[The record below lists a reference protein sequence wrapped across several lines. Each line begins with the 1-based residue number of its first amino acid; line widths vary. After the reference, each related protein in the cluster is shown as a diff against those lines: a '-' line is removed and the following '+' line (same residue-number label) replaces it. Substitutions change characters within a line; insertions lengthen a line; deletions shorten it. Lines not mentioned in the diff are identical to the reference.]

1 MRIKQSRRKIEV
13 EDATE
18 REILRKQMELL
29 SEASAKGQMDDGLS
43 RYSEMMIEINKE
55 LTTKP
60 VCALALGIAGFDL
73 CIHLF
78 VFIKKLRRGQR

>member
-1 MRIKQSRRKIEV
+1 MRIKQSRRKIKV

-18 REILRKQMELL
+18 REILRKQLELL
-29 SEASAKGQMDDGLS
+29 SEASAEGQMDDGLS

-78 VFIKKLRRGQR
+78 VFVKKLRWRQR

>member
-1 MRIKQSRRKIEV
+1 MRIKQSRRKIKV

-43 RYSEMMIEINKE
+43 RYSEMMLEINKA

-78 VFIKKLRRGQR
+78 VFVKKFRWRQR

>member
-1 MRIKQSRRKIEV
+1 MRIKQNRRKIKV

-29 SEASAKGQMDDGLS
+29 SEASAKGQIDDGLS

-55 LTTKP
+55 LTKP

-78 VFIKKLRRGQR
+78 VFFKKLRRGQR

>member
-1 MRIKQSRRKIEV
+1 MRIKQNRRKIKV

-18 REILRKQMELL
+18 REILRKQLELL
-29 SEASAKGQMDDGLS
+29 SEASAKGQIDDGLS

-55 LTTKP
+55 LTKP

-78 VFIKKLRRGQR
+78 VFVKKLRRGQR